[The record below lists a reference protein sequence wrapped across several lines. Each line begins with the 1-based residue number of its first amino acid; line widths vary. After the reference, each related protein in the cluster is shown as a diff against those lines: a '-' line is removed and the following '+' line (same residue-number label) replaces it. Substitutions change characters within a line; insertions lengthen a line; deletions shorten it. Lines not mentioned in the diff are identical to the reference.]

1 MTRQFELKDR
11 KPQIQTQRM
20 KRLSVCD
27 QMLECVCVCVADGR
41 RSHVRRGSCGRC
53 GRPAVAADHRQLAA
67 VQQTQ
72 TLALRRTIHQPHQ
85 RGTNTRNT
93 H

>member
-1 MTRQFELKDR
+1 M
-11 KPQIQTQRM
+11 
-20 KRLSVCD
+20 
-27 QMLECVCVCVADGR
+27 CVSDGR

-53 GRPAVAADHRQLAA
+53 GRPAVAADHRQLTA

-85 RGTNTRNT
+85 RGTNMHTYQELT
-93 H
+93 LLQTSVLFQ